1 MSQRIPFHLVVA
13 NQGAACIYS
22 PDDDYESHSL
32 VRRFSNP
39 AAQRKLTDIE
49 TDRPGRSFDRRGPG
63 RHALARERDSKDSA
77 TAHFAK
83 DIVEELESLLD
94 SSETKRYLLIAAP
107 SMLGVLRHKLEHSG
121 VSEPYRSL
129 DKDIV
134 DQSLESV
141 REVVL
146 KYQLNQQGIGETL

>member
-1 MSQRIPFHLVVA
+1 MIYYIIGIRRSGLHAIA
-13 NQGAACIYS
+13 NWLFPMTGEFIYLNN
-22 PDDDYESHSL
+22 YEL
-32 VRRFSNP
+32 G
-39 AAQRKLTDIE
+39 KLTDIE

-83 DIVEELESLLD
+83 DIVEELESLLG